1 MANYKD
7 RDAWLEYFESNR
19 RESFQKIA
27 DLEKLVLQQKNLLI
41 LVDKFLQE
49 KRFPEPWLMKEIREV
64 AGIL

>member
-7 RDAWLEYFESNR
+7 RDARLEYFESNR

>member
-7 RDAWLEYFESNR
+7 RDARLEYFETNR

>member
-1 MANYKD
+1 MPNYKD
-7 RDAWLEYFESNR
+7 RDARLEYFETNR

>member
-1 MANYKD
+1 MATYKD
-7 RDAWLEYFESNR
+7 RDARLEYFETNR

>member
-7 RDAWLEYFESNR
+7 RDAWLEYFETNR

>member
-7 RDAWLEYFESNR
+7 RDARLEYFESNR

-27 DLEKLVLQQKNLLI
+27 DLENQCTRQKNLLI
-41 LVDKFLQE
+41 WVDKFLQE
-49 KRFPEPWLMKEIREV
+49 NRFPEPWLVKEIREV